1 MCIWNKVLV
10 VLQSE
15 QRWSQKKNRERRLRW
30 LGHVIRMDDCGM
42 PNQTLNFYCVK
53 FFVDSMVL
61 FVQLYEVVVC
71 CVNAEVQCSGV
82 DMWLS
87 VV

>member
-1 MCIWNKVLV
+1 
-10 VLQSE
+10 
-15 QRWSQKKNRERRLRW
+15 
-30 LGHVIRMDDCGM
+30 MDDCGI

-61 FVQLYEVVVC
+61 FVQSYEVVVC
-71 CVNAEVQCSGV
+71 CVNAEVQCPGV